1 MTKTI
6 IAAMTVNTRDAEFEY
21 DNFPPHR
28 EVQAAIDEA
37 TRQHPSWTSIVL
49 VITNEEQRS

>member
-6 IAAMTVNTRDAEFEY
+6 IAAMTVNTHDAEFEY

-28 EVQAAIDEA
+28 EVQASIDWA
-37 TRQHPSWTSIVL
+37 TLQHPSWTSIVL
-49 VITNEEQRS
+49 VITNEERSS